1 MRNSELRTL
10 FASLSDEELMERAQ
24 SAALT
29 EDAQALADTEVALR
43 GLQPSRLTAPMEPDL
58 AYQGD
63 LTIVARNL
71 SATEAQLL
79 CACLLASGVPA
90 ETADTQL
97 VQTNALL
104 TIAVGGASVRVPANF
119 VVDAKAVIAAFE
131 RGDFALDEN
140 FSSSNENTP

>member
-1 MRNSELRTL
+1 MPNTELRAL
-10 FASLSDEELMERAQ
+10 FTSLSDEELIERAG
-24 SAALT
+24 SDGLT
-29 EDAQALADTEVALR
+29 EEAQALADAEMVLR
-43 GLQPSRLTAPMEPDL
+43 GLQPSSPAALLEPAM

-97 VQTNALL
+97 VQTNTLL

-140 FSSSNENTP
+140 FNSSNENTP

>member
-1 MRNSELRTL
+1 MPNTELSTL
-10 FASLSDEELMERAQ
+10 FTSLSDEELMERAG
-24 SAALT
+24 SGGLT
-29 EDAQALADTEVALR
+29 EEAQALADAEVSLR
-43 GLQPSRLTAPMEPDL
+43 GLQLPLLAAVEPAM

-119 VVDAKAVIAAFE
+119 VAEARAVIAAFE

-140 FSSSNENTP
+140 FNPS

>member
-29 EDAQALADTEVALR
+29 EDAQALADIEVALR